1 MTVMLDRSLLLLLL
15 SSLLQV
21 EAQSILCTTLHC
33 FQEITSCYLDT
44 QCAEVL
50 NCLSK
55 CDVDDAECPFICGM
69 GSEAGKAI

>member
-1 MTVMLDRSLLLLLL
+1 MLDRSLLQLLL